1 MAARQGS
8 GVAGVILRPLCAVTA
23 TLVVAV
29 SALAQSRD
37 PSPPPRIANHY
48 NHKAYQPTEA
58 DVCAGEKSAAA
69 CADAARKDQDQLD
82 AVKRQLDELQKKYP
96 PGALSNERR

>member
-1 MAARQGS
+1 MAVRQGL
-8 GVAGVILRPLCAVTA
+8 GAATA
-23 TLVVAV
+23 MLAVAV
-29 SALAQSRD
+29 SALAQTGG

-58 DVCAGEKSAAA
+58 DVCAREKSIAA
-69 CADAARKDQDQLD
+69 CADAAHKDQDQLD

-96 PGALSNERR
+96 PGALTNERR